1 MKLFAERNHVSKG
14 NIIIVADLENFWGC
28 INADPAL
35 TGCSMSLATRASAS
49 AIRRQVSHRY
59 PDCQIQWQVSAFS
72 FPEPGSEAYQGQV
85 NQIARAAR
93 EANQLGYQVL
103 FVKRGENT
111 ADHAITELASALL
124 FDRRIKICI
133 LATQDS
139 GANFVSFINTV
150 RQRTEI
156 HLMGYDYIPESFR
169 TGDVMPSSLLKG
181 DITEIV
187 QQIRP
192 RVQASHPRSADT
204 LQQSTRKFLSSP
216 DSLNNSTHRAW
227 ITQAVSGIR
236 SAAAEKPEGT
246 FRELVTGVRSRW
258 QGQLPPD
265 KELGD
270 RLNVLADR
278 FFSRR
283 HILVYQPGSM
293 LLFLERH
300 PNLKL

>member
-1 MKLFAERNHVSKG
+1 MSSRG
-14 NIIIVADLENFWGC
+14 NIIIVADLENFCGC

-49 AIRRQVSHRY
+49 AIRRRVSQQY

-72 FPEPGSEAYQGQV
+72 FPEPGSEAYREQV
-85 NQIARAAR
+85 SQIARAAR

-103 FVKRGENT
+103 TVKRGENT
-111 ADHAITELASALL
+111 ADYAITELASALL

-139 GANFVSFINTV
+139 GADFVSFINTV

-156 HLMGYDYIPESFR
+156 HLIGYDYIPESFR
-169 TGDVMPSSLLKG
+169 TEDVMPSSLLKG

-187 QQIRP
+187 QQMRP
-192 RVQASHPRSADT
+192 RVQASHPRPADT
-204 LQQSTRKFLSSP
+204 LQQSTRKFLNNP

-227 ITQAVSGIR
+227 IAQAISGIR
-236 SAAAEKPEGT
+236 SATEERPEGT
-246 FRELVTGVRSRW
+246 FRELITGVRSRW
-258 QGQLPPD
+258 QGPFPPD
-265 KELGD
+265 RELGD
-270 RLNVLADR
+270 MLNVLIDR

-283 HILVYQPGSM
+283 HILVYQPGTM
-293 LLFLERH
+293 ILFLARH